1 MSSLDFPFHVDA
13 AGRTATLGVDEA
25 GRRQHVR
32 DLVEQVL
39 FTRPGERVNRPD
51 FGSGLLQL
59 VFAPAS
65 AELAASLQFTVQ
77 ASLQQYLG
85 EHIEVEEVA
94 VATRDST
101 LEVRVRY
108 RLLDEAQ
115 SRAAEFV
122 RAL

>member
-1 MSSLDFPFHVDA
+1 MSFLDFPFHVDGT
-13 AGRTATLGVDEA
+13 GRTASLTRDTA
-25 GRRQHVR
+25 GHRAHVK
-32 DLVEQVL
+32 DLIEQVL

-85 EHIEVEEVA
+85 EYIEVQDVA
-94 VATRDST
+94 VRVEDAVLR
-101 LEVRVRY
+101 VQVRY
-108 RLLDEAQ
+108 RLLDDAE
-115 SRAAEFV
+115 STDAEFV
-122 RAL
+122 RAV